1 MEPQG
6 QPLAEPKDKR
16 ILIVDDDETIRG
28 LLELGAQQE
37 GFVVATAVDGMQAA
51 EMIPQFR
58 PDLIV
63 SDLMM
68 PGQGGY
74 ELIRNL
80 QGTEQGA
87 VPVIV
92 ITARKL
98 DESTKEL
105 FRREG
110 NVLQVLSKPISLNA
124 FALALHQILRTQ
136 PPQGARSRGLNDRRP
151 GTR

>member
-28 LLELGAQQE
+28 LLELGAKQE
-37 GFVVATAVDGMQAA
+37 GFIVETAADGMQAA
-51 EMIPQFR
+51 ETIPQFR

-87 VPVIV
+87 VPIIV

-124 FALALHQILRTQ
+124 FALALHGILRTQ
-136 PPQGARSRGLNDRRP
+136 PPQGTRSRGLNDRP
-151 GTR
+151 GQR